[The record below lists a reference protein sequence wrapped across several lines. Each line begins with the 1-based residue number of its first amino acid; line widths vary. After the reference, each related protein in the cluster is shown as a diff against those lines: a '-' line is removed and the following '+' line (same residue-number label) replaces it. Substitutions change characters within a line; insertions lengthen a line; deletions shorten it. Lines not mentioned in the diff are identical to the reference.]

1 VGVRAST
8 EQREG
13 VTGVMGE
20 PTERSHSLPTFLI
33 IGAMK
38 CGTTSLHD
46 YLGEHPQI
54 QMSAVKETNFFSG
67 PPEGNPYT
75 KGSER
80 TERLEDYERLF
91 DPAIGVRGEASPSYT
106 AFPRRQGVP
115 ERIKEIVPDAKF
127 VYLVRDPVERL
138 LSHYHHS
145 LSVDGERQSLREA
158 LGDFSDPECPF
169 TCPGFY
175 AAQLDRYL
183 SHFDKERI
191 LVVDQADL
199 LLDRQATLREIF
211 AFLEVEPSFVSP
223 RFDEELNMGKEL
235 RGYSRT
241 VVLLRRAK
249 TRVAPLW
256 RTLPLDL
263 RRRLR
268 SSVQRLA
275 APPIEKTTLDPE
287 LRKDLQELYV
297 EDARR
302 LRQLTGKTLPSWSV

>member
-1 VGVRAST
+1 
-8 EQREG
+8 
-13 VTGVMGE
+13 
-20 PTERSHSLPTFLI
+20 
-33 IGAMK
+33 MK
-38 CGTTSLHD
+38 CGTTSLHG

-67 PPEGNPYT
+67 PPAGNPYT
-75 KGSER
+75 EGSER
-80 TERLEDYERLF
+80 IERLADYEQLF

-106 AFPRRQGVP
+106 TFPRRQGVP
-115 ERIKEIVPDAKF
+115 ERIREVIPDAKL

-183 SHFDKERI
+183 IHFEQERI

-199 LLDRQATLREIF
+199 LLDRQATLGEIF
-211 AFLEVEPSFVSP
+211 AFLEVEASYASPS
-223 RFDEELNMGKEL
+223 FDEELNTGKEL

-241 VVLLRRAK
+241 VVQLRRAK
-249 TRVAPLW
+249 ARVAPLW
-256 RTLPLDL
+256 RALPLGL

-268 SSVQRLA
+268 YSVQRLA
-275 APPIEKTTLDPE
+275 APPVEMTSLDPE
-287 LRKDLQELYV
+287 LRKDLQELYA

-302 LRQLTGKTLPSWSV
+302 LRQLTGKAFPSWSV